1 MIHMVKYMVYFDI
14 SKLAVMGEM
23 SILKCG
29 KYFHLALEGGLD
41 EMDLRKWKC

>member
-14 SKLAVMGEM
+14 SKLAAMDEM

-41 EMDLRKWKC
+41 VDLRE